1 MSGQALNG
9 VKKSLL
15 CEVVEQLTT
24 QKNACGRLLFAG
36 CLLSSSFDAAAAT
49 YIVNTTGD
57 PGPTGTTSFRQAVT
71 AAAADPDNVI
81 QFDSSLRDSTITLTQ
96 GAVRVAFTP
105 QIETISIVGPGS
117 RYLTLTGNG
126 SSSRLI
132 TVLDDNI
139 TITGIT
145 LANGNGH
152 DAPYNVGGGCMF
164 AGLSNVFLVDVVI
177 KGCRADGTGGGIDV
191 ADGNLTMFNSTI
203 TGNYSAHEGG
213 GIFADNAFNSSNGI
227 ASKVSIYNSTISN
240 NSAYSFG
247 GGVLAQYT
255 ETFKVYGSLISG
267 NTTNSI
273 PTASAGGGGIA
284 LGSIYAQ
291 ALIVNST
298 VANNSTY
305 SYGGGISLLDT
316 HTAQVTHV
324 NFSTITGNY
333 SGYNY
338 GGNGIHGKDAFS
350 VNSSII
356 ANNFNRAGNVD
367 VDGTLNADHSLI
379 RNSGGARLLGSNN
392 ILGVDPHLGPLAFN
406 GGATLTFLPQKGSLA
421 IDAGGNPG
429 TIHNDQRNLPR
440 PVGAASDIGAV
451 ERQAI
456 EDEIFRGDF
465 ESS

>member
-1 MSGQALNG
+1 MSDQALNG
-9 VKKSLL
+9 IKKSLL
-15 CEVVEQLTT
+15 CELVKQVTT
-24 QKNACGRLLFAG
+24 QKSACARLLFAG

-49 YIVNTTGD
+49 YVVNTTGD
-57 PGPTGTTSFRQAVT
+57 PGPAGTTSFRQAVA

-81 QFDSSLRDSTITLTQ
+81 QFDSSLRDSTITLTL
-96 GAVRVAFTP
+96 GAVTVLSDQT
-105 QIETISIVGPGS
+105 ETISIVGPGS
-117 RYLTLTGNG
+117 RHLTVTGNG
-126 SSSRLI
+126 GSRLI
-132 TVLDDNI
+132 TVVGDNF
-139 TITGIT
+139 TVTGVT
-145 LANGNGH
+145 LANGNGT
-152 DAPYNVGGGCMF
+152 DTEFPSNGGGCMF
-164 AGLSNVFLVDVVI
+164 GDLSNVFLVDVVI
-177 KGCRADGTGGGIDV
+177 KGCRADGPGGGIYV
-191 ADGNLTMFNSTI
+191 ASGNLTVFNSTI
-203 TGNYSAHEGG
+203 TGNYSGTNGG
-213 GIFADNAFNSSNGI
+213 AINASNPNSGNY
-227 ASKVSIYNSTISN
+227 SKVSIYSSTISN
-240 NSAYSFG
+240 NAAYVYG
-247 GGVLAQYT
+247 GGVFAEDT
-255 ETFKVYGSLISG
+255 GTFKVYGTLISG
-267 NTTNSI
+267 NATETI
-273 PTASAGGGGIA
+273 PTTGAGGGGIA

-333 SGYNY
+333 SGYDY

-350 VNSSII
+350 ISSSII

-367 VDGTLNADHSLI
+367 VDGILNADHSLI

-392 ILGVDPHLGPLAFN
+392 ILGVDPHLGPLEFN
-406 GGATLTFLPQKGSLA
+406 GGATLTFLPQIDSLA

-440 PVGAASDIGAV
+440 PAGAASDIGAV
-451 ERQAI
+451 ERQVI

>member
-1 MSGQALNG
+1 MSDQALNG

-15 CEVVEQLTT
+15 CELVEQLTT
-24 QKNACGRLLFAG
+24 QKNAGARLLFAG
-36 CLLSSSFDAAAAT
+36 CLLSGSFDAAAAT
-49 YIVNTTGD
+49 YVVNTTGD
-57 PGPTGTTSFRQAVT
+57 PGPTGTTSFRQAVA

-81 QFDSSLRDSTITLTQ
+81 QFDSSLRDSTITLMQ
-96 GAVRVAFTP
+96 GAVTVVSVDNP
-105 QIETISIVGPGS
+105 KTISIVGPGS
-117 RYLTLTGNG
+117 RHLTITGNG

-132 TVLDDNI
+132 TVLNDNI

-152 DAPYNVGGGCMF
+152 DTSYGHGGGCMF

-177 KGCRADGTGGGIDV
+177 KGCRDDYEGGGIEV
-191 ADGNLTMFNSTI
+191 FRGNLTMFNSTI
-203 TGNYSAHEGG
+203 TGNYSGYEGG
-213 GIFADNAFNSSNGI
+213 GIFASNADSSFEGI

-247 GGVLAQYT
+247 GGVFAEDT
-255 ETFKVYGSLISG
+255 DTFKVYGSLISG

-284 LGSIYAQ
+284 LGSIYTQ

-333 SGYNY
+333 SGYDY

-367 VDGTLNADHSLI
+367 VDGILNADHSLI

-406 GGATLTFLPQKGSLA
+406 GGATLTFLPRIGSLA
-421 IDAGGNPG
+421 IDAGDNPG
-429 TIHNDQRNLPR
+429 TLHNDQRNLPR
-440 PVGAASDIGAV
+440 PAGAASDIGAV